1 MLKQSSLA
9 DEKLSLHLQVKRDE
23 GASPQ
28 DATSQRRTRL
38 MWTGFGFGVLMLI
51 GCSAC
56 AILPFASNTSAQASH
71 FAPTLAFAPALP
83 GAFLPTRHARSVRD
97 HAIHIRRAALPAVGQ
112 MHKASSS
119 SPVVSR
125 NAAPDDSNAAD
136 EVELVW
142 GHEDDSNADDKVELV
157 PLVPGHKDVSKKAEI
172 VNTIALTRRARVKK
186 FLGRIFGY
194 GQEARTRWE
203 AAPSART
210 RREQQEQ
217 EIQEEVERQRMETQ
231 RAFNSLLNY
240 RLDEQTPKFP
250 KGDMEDQRD
259 DSDRRKQPKKVEK
272 LPSSLKWYVKTE
284 TFVKSKSFA
293 EIKPYL
299 KEHKEW
305 VALLR
310 RDSKF
315 PVTSGYRVDDDD
327 KPGGGGLMLF
337 AAHDYNSALKL
348 VQKDPL
354 VANGCVDWQLNR
366 WIAQVGDIK
375 IVDGGAYYD
384 DTPVSKEQ

>member
-1 MLKQSSLA
+1 MLRQSSLA

-56 AILPFASNTSAQASH
+56 AILPRASNASARASH

-83 GAFLPTRHARSVRD
+83 GAFLPTRHARSVGD

-136 EVELVW
+136 EEELVW
-142 GHEDDSNADDKVELV
+142 GREDDSNAADKVELV

-172 VNTIALTRRARVKK
+172 VETIPLTRRARAKN

-194 GQEARTRWE
+194 GPGD
-203 AAPSART
+203 AAPKAVT
-210 RREQQEQ
+210 WQEQQDQ

-259 DSDRRKQPKKVEK
+259 DSDRRKQPKEVSEM
-272 LPSSLKWYVKTE
+272 PSSLKWYVKTE

-305 VALLR
+305 VDNLR
-310 RDSKF
+310 RRGKY
-315 PVTSGYRVDDDD
+315 PMTTGYRVDDND

-337 AAHDYNSALKL
+337 QAHDYNSALQL
-348 VQKDPL
+348 VKKDPL

-384 DTPVSKEQ
+384 DTSPSKEQ

>member
-1 MLKQSSLA
+1 
-9 DEKLSLHLQVKRDE
+9 
-23 GASPQ
+23 
-28 DATSQRRTRL
+28 
-38 MWTGFGFGVLMLI
+38 MLI

-56 AILPFASNTSAQASH
+56 AIFARASNASAKASH
-71 FAPTLAFAPALP
+71 FAPTLAFAPTLP
-83 GAFLPTRHARSVRD
+83 GAFLPTRHAGSVRA
-97 HAIHIRRAALPAVGQ
+97 HPTHLRRAALPAVGQ
-112 MHKASSS
+112 IHKASSS

-125 NAAPDDSNAAD
+125 NAAPDDSNAA
-136 EVELVW
+136 EE
-142 GHEDDSNADDKVELV
+142 VELV
-157 PLVPGHKDVSKKAEI
+157 PLVPGHEDDSKKSESVKI
-172 VNTIALTRRARVKK
+172 IPLTRRARVKN

-194 GQEARTRWE
+194 GPGDS
-203 AAPSART
+203 APKAVT
-210 RREQQEQ
+210 WQEQQDQ

-259 DSDRRKQPKKVEK
+259 ESDRRKQPEEVPEM
-272 LPSSLKWYVKTE
+272 PSSLKWYVKTE

-305 VALLR
+305 VDNLR
-310 RDSKF
+310 RKGKY
-315 PVTSGYRVDDDD
+315 PMTSGYRVDDDD

-337 AAHDYNSALKL
+337 QAHDYNSALKL

-375 IVDGGAYYD
+375 VVDGGVYYD
-384 DTPVSKEQ
+384 DTSVSKEE